1 MPALRHKSY
10 RILVVDDEPEILE
23 ILSETLL
30 SNGLICDTASNG
42 KDALDRLRTGRYDL
56 LITDVRLPDI
66 TGLDILKHVTA
77 KYPLMPVIL
86 ITGYASIENTKQALR
101 LGAVDYIPKPFST
114 RVVLSAVEKSL
125 KASIYQV
132 SGGKSYQIL
141 YRSSVME
148 GIIDLVGKVGKTDST
163 VLITGESGTGKEL
176 VARALHQMSYRSA
189 QQFVGVNSGGIPEGL
204 LESELFGHK
213 KGSYTGAISTT
224 LGRFQMADGGTL
236 FLDEV
241 GNMSP
246 AMQVKLL
253 RVLQDGEFT
262 SVGGTEPQQV
272 NVRLVTATNR
282 NLARAVETG
291 DFRED
296 LYYRLNVI
304 DIHLPPLR
312 ERREDILLLA
322 EHCLERFSGRHQS
335 EVYSLSSE
343 ASAILLAY
351 NWPGN
356 VRELENTIERA
367 TVLCNGYE
375 ITPEDFSSRITG
387 SASMPS
393 EGNDASGQ
401 IDLPLLVENMVR
413 HHITEALEKSGG
425 VRTRTAAMLGL
436 KRTTLL
442 AKIKKLE
449 IPDGT
454 GKRN

>member
-30 SNGLICDTASNG
+30 GNGLICDTAPNG

-66 TGLDILKHVTA
+66 TGIDILKHVTA

-114 RVVLSAVEKSL
+114 KAVLSAVEQAL

-132 SGGKSYQIL
+132 SGGKSHHII
-141 YRSSVME
+141 YRSKVME
-148 GIIDLVGKVGKTDST
+148 NLIDLVGKVGKTDST

-189 QQFVGVNSGGIPEGL
+189 QQFVSVNSGGIPEGL

-213 KGSYTGAISTT
+213 KGSFTGAVSTT

-262 SVGGTEPQQV
+262 SVGSTEPQQV

-282 NLARAVETG
+282 NLAEAVETG

-296 LYYRLNVI
+296 LFYRLNVI

-322 EHCLERFSGRHQS
+322 EHYLERFSGRHQP
-335 EVYSLSSE
+335 EVFTLSPE
-343 ASAILLAY
+343 ASATLLAY

-387 SASMPS
+387 AASTAP
-393 EGNDASGQ
+393 EGNIISGR

-413 HHITEALEKSGG
+413 RHITEALEKSGG
-425 VRTRTAAMLGL
+425 VRTRAAAMLGL

-442 AKIKKLE
+442 AKIKKLK

-454 GKRN
+454 GKKN

>member
-1 MPALRHKSY
+1 M
-10 RILVVDDEPEILE
+10 
-23 ILSETLL
+23 
-30 SNGLICDTASNG
+30 
-42 KDALDRLRTGRYDL
+42 KD
-56 LITDVRLPDI
+56 IV
-66 TGLDILKHVTA
+66 
-77 KYPLMPVIL
+77 
-86 ITGYASIENTKQALR
+86 
-101 LGAVDYIPKPFST
+101 
-114 RVVLSAVEKSL
+114 
-125 KASIYQV
+125 
-132 SGGKSYQIL
+132 
-141 YRSSVME
+141 
-148 GIIDLVGKVGKTDST
+148 DLVGKVSKTDST

-189 QQFVGVNSGGIPEGL
+189 QQFISVNSGGIPEGL

-272 NVRLVTATNR
+272 NVRLVNATNR
-282 NLARAVETG
+282 NLADAVEAG
-291 DFRED
+291 HFRED

-312 ERREDILLLA
+312 DRREDILLLA
-322 EHCLERFSGRHQS
+322 EHYLDRFSGRHQQNAFT
-335 EVYSLSSE
+335 LSPE
-343 ASAILLAY
+343 AATVLLAY

-387 SASMPS
+387 AASIPRDENDPS
-393 EGNDASGQ
+393 GR
-401 IDLPLLVENMVR
+401 IDLPLLVENLVR
-413 HHITEALEKSGG
+413 RHITEALTKSGG
-425 VRTRTAAMLGL
+425 VRTRAADMLGL

-442 AKIKKLE
+442 AKIKKLK
-449 IPDGT
+449 IPEET